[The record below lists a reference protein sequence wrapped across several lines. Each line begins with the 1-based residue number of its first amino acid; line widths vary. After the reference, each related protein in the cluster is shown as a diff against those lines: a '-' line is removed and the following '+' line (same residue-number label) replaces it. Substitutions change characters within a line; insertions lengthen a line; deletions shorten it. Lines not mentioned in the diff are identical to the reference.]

1 MRRTEAAATAK
12 ATRVVAMR
20 MVVNMAAI
28 STIYLGFLSHY
39 VARRANVVIRVVLIL
54 I

>member
-1 MRRTEAAATAK
+1 
-12 ATRVVAMR
+12 VVAMR
-20 MVVNMAAI
+20 MVVNMAVI
-28 STIYLGFLSHY
+28 STSYRGFLSHY